1 MLRIIKYEGGL
12 GNQMFQYAFYL
23 ALQKKHPFS
32 LFLFDT
38 RNSLYCHN
46 GYELSRIFKK
56 ISRIKERIFYI
67 LLYHFPSL
75 LKICRQEKEKVSLKY
90 DDSVYKK
97 SGCIEYKGFW
107 QTDKYFK
114 SIRNDVLKTFQFE
127 TKLINKKTR
136 CCVEKINAEESVSI
150 HIRRG
155 DYIQEPFRLTCDD
168 DYYNN
173 AIAYIKSK
181 IPNPHFY
188 VFSDDQDYVKSL
200 FQLDNVTFVDW
211 NQETDSWQDM
221 YLMSKCNHNII
232 ANSSFSW
239 WGAWLNDNPGK
250 IVIAPKLW
258 FEGSYNEDI
267 VPNSWQRI

>member
-1 MLRIIKYEGGL
+1 MLKIIKFAGGL

-23 ALQKKHPFS
+23 ALRKKHPLS

-46 GYELSRIFKK
+46 GYELSLIFKN
-56 ISRIKERIFYI
+56 ISRIRDRIFYFI
-67 LLYHFPSL
+67 LHHFPSL
-75 LKICRQEKEKVSLKY
+75 STICRQEKELVGLKY
-90 DDSVYKK
+90 DATIYEK

-107 QTDKYFK
+107 QTDKYFR
-114 SIRNDVLKTFQFE
+114 SIRKDVLKQFQFDA
-127 TKLINKKTR
+127 KLINEHTR
-136 CCVEKINAEESVSI
+136 GCVEKIIAEESVSL

-155 DYIQEPFRLTCDD
+155 DYMHEPFRLTCDK

-181 IPNPHFY
+181 ISNPHFY
-188 VFSDDQDYVKSL
+188 VFSDDQDYVKSS

-211 NQETDSWQDM
+211 NHKTDSWQDM

-239 WGAWLNDNPGK
+239 WGAWLNTYPNK
-250 IVIAPKLW
+250 IVIAPKIW
-258 FEGSYNEDI
+258 FVGSYNEDI
-267 VPNSWQRI
+267 IPADWLRI